1 VSSKLL
7 GINIFY
13 CVTKSVILGGQE
25 KNLVIFPASHFGRGN
40 GSVLLDDV
48 NCLGHENDLS
58 SCQHG
63 GWESSTCS
71 HDNDIGID
79 CGIVYSQN

>member
-1 VSSKLL
+1 MDRFDC
-7 GINIFY
+7 IFVHY
-13 CVTKSVILGGQE
+13 RHP
-25 KNLVIFPASHFGRGN
+25 VIFPASHFERGN

-58 SCQHG
+58 TCQHG

-79 CGIVYSQN
+79 CGIVYSQKKIIKNK

>member
-1 VSSKLL
+1 MTAWTDLT
-7 GINIFY
+7 IYFHY
-13 CVTKSVILGGQE
+13 RHP
-25 KNLVIFPASHFGRGN
+25 VIFPASHFGRGN

-58 SCQHG
+58 TCQHG

-71 HDNDIGID
+71 HDDIGID
-79 CGIVYSQN
+79 CGIVYSQNKKIIIIKKKIK